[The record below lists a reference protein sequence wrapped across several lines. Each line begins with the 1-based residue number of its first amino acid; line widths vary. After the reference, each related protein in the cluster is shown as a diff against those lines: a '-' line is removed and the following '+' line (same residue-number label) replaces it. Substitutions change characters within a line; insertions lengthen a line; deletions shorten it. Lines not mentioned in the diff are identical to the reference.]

1 MQFKKLLKKKVLLQ
15 SGMALPMAIV
25 ISVLFT
31 TILASL
37 LARGNLFQ
45 GINTLKS
52 QKSQNQD
59 LARLQL
65 EYFIKNNSNLCAL
78 TAAPSG
84 SISNRCALSASSSGA
99 ALLTT
104 PTPFASVPQTVL
116 SIFYV
121 DNVNTRRLISCAEKS
136 NVAATVS
143 VKYQCPPGST
153 FSNLYSF
160 SYN

>member
-65 EYFIKNNSNLCAL
+65 EYFIKNNSNLCGL
-78 TAAPSG
+78 TPASSG
-84 SISNRCALSASSSGA
+84 SISSRCALSASVSGTT
-99 ALLTT
+99 LLTT
-104 PTPFASVPQTVL
+104 PTPFVSVPQTVL
-116 SIFYV
+116 SIFYI
-121 DNVNTRRLISCAEKS
+121 DNVNTRRLISCVEKS

-153 FSNLYSF
+153 FSNFYSF